1 MRKLFTI
8 TISFFLILSACLIIF
23 FDKNTSDFLSVVT
36 IKQNYQRLITEDE
49 ELSITVYISSNDSFV
64 SDTSNIDSL
73 YIMDEYNE
81 MELGISDIR
90 SLDYSESYQNT
101 KYFAYVIDLNF
112 NIINIDNYLL
122 ELVNANLEI
131 NYLNGEKVTLEIGNL
146 SLNFRSY
153 ENPTYIDVYRMFA
166 MYQVVD
172 FEYVSGIVLGITN
185 KTGMDISIS
194 NIDISNSNVTLDLDN
209 AVFLSSIPS
218 YQADI
223 NDILGYSY
231 NSIGTSDNQTSLE
244 LIQDSLIFIPFKYND
259 EIIRINR
266 FPLIIEFSYNQLN
279 NLYYIDDFQFNSQT
293 LGLEESSGRIR
304 EFIYN
309 YQGSN

>member
-8 TISFFLILSACLIIF
+8 TVTVFLILSACLIIF
-23 FDKNTSDFLSVVT
+23 FDKNTSDFLSIVT
-36 IKQNYQRLITEDE
+36 IKQNYQRLMTEDE
-49 ELSITVYISSNDSFV
+49 ELSITVYMSSNDSFV
-64 SDTSNIDSL
+64 SEPSNIDSL

-81 MELGISDIR
+81 MEVGISDIR
-90 SLDYSESYQNT
+90 SLNYSESYQNT
-101 KYFAYVIDLNF
+101 DYFAYVIDLNF
-112 NIINIDNYLL
+112 QIINIDNYLL
-122 ELVNANLEI
+122 ELINANLEI
-131 NYLNGEKVTLEIGNL
+131 NYLNGEKVILEIGNL

-166 MYQVVD
+166 LYQVVD
-172 FEYVSGIVLGITN
+172 FEYISGIVLGITN
-185 KTGMDISIS
+185 KTGMDVSIS
-194 NIDISNSNVTLDLDN
+194 NINICNSNVTLDLDN
-209 AVFLSSIPS
+209 AVLLSNIPS

-231 NSIGTSDNQTSLE
+231 NPIGTSDNQTSLE
-244 LIQDSLIFIPFKYND
+244 LIQDNLIFIPFKYTD
-259 EIIRINR
+259 DIIRINR
-266 FPLIIEFSYNQLN
+266 FPLIIEFRYNQLN
-279 NLYYIDDFQFNSQT
+279 NLYYIDDFQFNSQM

>member
-112 NIINIDNYLL
+112 NIINIDIYLL